1 MKHGLIVLAHGN
13 IPDLVDVLAQFGP
26 DCVAYVHLDRKARVS
41 DDDLK
46 LLRGQPNVRFVSRR
60 YTVHWGGLNIVKAI
74 LLLVRE
80 AAKDPTVGYMHM
92 ITGTDRLTVPP
103 SAFRAFFEQ
112 NAGTEYLLHF
122 PLPTPYWPNGGL
134 ERLAR
139 YDPIDI
145 FDVRT
150 PGGKRSRNFLLHVQQ
165 RLGLERRIPAD
176 FPPLYGGSMS
186 WSLSRQLLMHV
197 LAELD
202 RKPGFLRRFALTYC
216 PDEIALQ
223 TLIMNSPFADR
234 VENNNLRYIDWSRKK
249 NAQPYVLD
257 LDNWDAMRA
266 SGMLFA
272 RKIDR
277 PWSDGLIERLRKHI
291 QEPGAEA

>member
-26 DCVAYVHLDRKARVS
+26 DCVAYVHLDRKVRIS
-41 DDDLK
+41 GEDIRLLK
-46 LLRGQPNVRFVSRR
+46 EQPSVRFVSRR
-60 YTVHWGGLNIVKAI
+60 HAVNWGGLNIVKAI

-80 AAKDPTVGYMHM
+80 AVKDPEVGYLHM
-92 ITGTDRLTVPP
+92 ITGTDRIIVKP
-103 SAFRAFFEQ
+103 SAFKAFFAR

-134 ERLAR
+134 DRLAR
-139 YDPIDI
+139 FDPIDL
-145 FDVRT
+145 FNVRSAR
-150 PGGKRSRNFLLHVQQ
+150 GKRSRNFLLHVQQ

-176 FPPLYGGSMS
+176 LPPLYGGSMS
-186 WSLSRQLLMHV
+186 WSLTRELLLHV

-202 RKPGFLRRFALTYC
+202 RKPAFLRRLAFTYC

-223 TLIMNSPFADR
+223 TLIMNSPFAAR
-234 VENNNLRYIDWSRKK
+234 VENNNLRYIDWTRKK
-249 NAQPYVLD
+249 NPQPYVLD
-257 LDNWDAMRA
+257 LSNWEAMIG

-277 PWSDGLIERLRKHI
+277 PFSDGLIERLREHI
-291 QEPGAEA
+291 GE

>member
-26 DCVAYVHLDRKARVS
+26 DCVAYVHLDRKVHVS
-41 DDDLK
+41 GEDIRLLK
-46 LLRGQPNVRFVSRR
+46 EQPNVRFVSRR
-60 YTVHWGGLNIVKAI
+60 YAVNWGGLNIVKAI

-80 AAKDPTVGYMHM
+80 AVKDTEIGYLHM
-92 ITGTDRLTVPP
+92 ITGTDRIIVMP
-103 SAFRAFFEQ
+103 SMFKAFFAR

-134 ERLAR
+134 DRLAR
-139 YDPIDI
+139 FDPIDL
-145 FDVRT
+145 FDVRSAR
-150 PGGKRSRNFLLHVQQ
+150 GKRSRNFMLHVQQ
-165 RLGLERRIPAD
+165 RLGLERSIPAD

-186 WSLSRQLLMHV
+186 WSLTRELLLHV
-197 LAELD
+197 LTEVD
-202 RKPGFLRRFALTYC
+202 RKPAFLRRFAFTYC

-223 TLIMNSPFADR
+223 TLIMNSPFAAR
-234 VENNNLRYIDWSRKK
+234 VENNNLRYIDWTRKK
-249 NAQPYVLD
+249 NPQPYVLD
-257 LDNWDAMRA
+257 LDNWDAMIG

-277 PWSDGLIERLRKHI
+277 PFS
-291 QEPGAEA
+291 

>member
-1 MKHGLIVLAHGN
+1 MKHGLIVLAHGS

-26 DCVAYVHLDRKARVS
+26 DCVAYVHLDRKAQVS
-41 DDDLK
+41 SKDLR
-46 LLRGQPNVRFVSRR
+46 LLNDRPFVRFVSRS
-60 YTVHWGGLNIVKAI
+60 YAVNWGGLNIVKAI

-80 AAKDPTVGYMHM
+80 AVKDPEIAYLHM
-92 ITGTDRLTVPP
+92 ITGTDRIIVKP
-103 SAFRAFFEQ
+103 SAFKAFFAR

-134 ERLAR
+134 DRLAR
-139 YDPIDI
+139 FDPIDL
-145 FDVRT
+145 FNVRSAR
-150 PGGKRSRNFLLHVQQ
+150 GKRSRNFLLHMQQ
-165 RLGLERRIPAD
+165 RLGLERRIPND

-186 WSLSRQLLMHV
+186 WSLTRELLLYV

-202 RKPGFLRRFALTYC
+202 RRPAFLRRFAFTYC

-223 TLIMNSPFADR
+223 TLIMNSPFAVR
-234 VENNNLRYIDWSRKK
+234 VVNNNLRYIDWMRKK
-249 NAQPYVLD
+249 NPQPYVLD
-257 LDNWDAMRA
+257 LDNWEAMIG

-277 PWSDGLIERLRKHI
+277 PLSDGLIERLREHI
-291 QEPGAEA
+291 RE

>member
-26 DCVAYVHLDRKARVS
+26 DCVAYVHIDRKVQVS
-41 DDDLK
+41 GDDIRLLK
-46 LLRGQPNVRFVSRR
+46 EQPNVRLVSRC
-60 YTVHWGGLNIVKAI
+60 YAVNWGGLNIVKAI

-80 AAKDPTVGYMHM
+80 AVKDPKIGYLHM
-92 ITGTDRLTVPP
+92 ITGTDRIIVKP
-103 SAFRAFFEQ
+103 SEFMAFFAR

-122 PLPTPYWPNGGL
+122 PLPTPYWPNGGFD
-134 ERLAR
+134 RLAR
-139 YDPIDI
+139 FDPIDV
-145 FDVRT
+145 FNVRT
-150 PGGKRSRNFLLHVQQ
+150 ARGKRSRNFLLHVQQ

-186 WSLSRQLLMHV
+186 WSLTRELMLHV

-202 RKPGFLRRFALTYC
+202 RAPAFLRRFKFTYC

-223 TLIMNSPFADR
+223 TLIMNSPFATR
-234 VENNNLRYIDWSRKK
+234 VENNNLRYIDWTRKK

-257 LDNWDAMRA
+257 LDNWDAMTG

-277 PWSDGLIERLRKHI
+277 PFSDELIERLRDHI
-291 QEPGAEA
+291 RE

>member
-26 DCVAYVHLDRKARVS
+26 DCVAYVHLDRKVRIS
-41 DDDLK
+41 GEDIRLLK
-46 LLRGQPNVRFVSRR
+46 EQPSVRFVSRR
-60 YTVHWGGLNIVKAI
+60 HAVNWGGLNIVKAI

-80 AAKDPTVGYMHM
+80 AVKDPEVGYLHM
-92 ITGTDRLTVPP
+92 ITGTDRIIVKP
-103 SAFRAFFEQ
+103 SAFKAFFAR

-134 ERLAR
+134 DRLAR
-139 YDPIDI
+139 FDPIDL
-145 FDVRT
+145 FNVRSAR
-150 PGGKRSRNFLLHVQQ
+150 GKRSRNFLLHVQQ

-176 FPPLYGGSMS
+176 LPPLYGGSMS
-186 WSLSRQLLMHV
+186 WSLTRELLLHV

-202 RKPGFLRRFALTYC
+202 RKPAFLRRFAFTYC

-223 TLIMNSPFADR
+223 TLIMNSPFAAR
-234 VENNNLRYIDWSRKK
+234 VENNNLRYIDWTRKK
-249 NAQPYVLD
+249 NPQPYVLD
-257 LDNWDAMRA
+257 LSNWEAMIG

-277 PWSDGLIERLRKHI
+277 PFSDGLIERLREHI
-291 QEPGAEA
+291 GE